1 MALKNR
7 NDRTLAEKAALYGVL
22 TALAMIL
29 SYIEMLIPISIGVPG
44 VKPGLANLVVFTAL
58 YMMKPIDA
66 FVISIVRVI
75 LVGFTFGNLSA
86 MLYSLAGAVLSFF
99 MMWLCRKKN
108 WLSRTGVSVVGGVSH
123 NTGQLLVASVV
134 LENAAVFVY
143 LPALLLAGMIMGA
156 LLGILGS
163 LIMERL
169 PK

>member
-1 MALKNR
+1 MKKI

-58 YMMKPIDA
+58 YRMRPLDA
-66 FVISIVRVI
+66 FMISIVRVI
-75 LVGFTFGNLSA
+75 LVGFTFGNFSA

-99 MMWLCRKKN
+99 MMWLCKSRN
-108 WLSRTGVSVVGGVSH
+108 WLSKTGVSIVGGVSH
-123 NTGQLLVASVV
+123 NMGQLIVASLV
-134 LENAAVFVY
+134 LENGAVFVY
-143 LPALLLAGMIMGA
+143 LPVLLLAGMIMGA
-156 LLGILGS
+156 LLGILGA

-169 PK
+169 PN

>member
-1 MALKNR
+1 MKNR